1 MPERFRFLKFRYIK
15 LHNDDEEEE
24 EDGNNNNILHSK
36 PPQTNPTWQLEDARQ
51 NPGFGWNLLKLKL
64 QTAFLP

>member
-15 LHNDDEEEE
+15 LHNDDDD

-36 PPQTNPTWQLEDARQ
+36 TPETNPTWQLEDARQ
-51 NPGFGWNLLKLKL
+51 NPVFGWNLLKLKL